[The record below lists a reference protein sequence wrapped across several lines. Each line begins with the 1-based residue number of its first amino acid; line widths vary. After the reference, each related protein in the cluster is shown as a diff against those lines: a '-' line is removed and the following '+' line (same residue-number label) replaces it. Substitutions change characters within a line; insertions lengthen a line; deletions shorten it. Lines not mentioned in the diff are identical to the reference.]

1 MASTKLTHQGW
12 IGLTSGKW
20 STSGNKTIVNNEDG
34 IGLTTDL
41 TAKTGAGSLH
51 ISGQT
56 NTRRAAVVFDGTLD
70 CTEQKDGS
78 KSTIQ
83 GTSTMGSG
91 VVSYFGTILLGSGND
106 KITGIGSLRT
116 GISNGGL
123 IRTGGGN
130 DTLRGI
136 GIIDPDPD
144 REHYGINN
152 SGTILL
158 GDGDDTVDALIGG
171 LGGNGYIHFGGDRNT
186 LKGFGEQT
194 VYGGGSRESRILLNP
209 GTYYIVDQID
219 STQHDD
225 STGAFAIKMKEDA
238 SAATMD
244 VDGFGLIGGAEYQDG
259 VLKIRE
265 GTLVVASD
273 GSARYL

>member
-20 STSGNKTIVNNEDG
+20 STSGNKTIVNKEEG
-34 IGLTTDL
+34 IGMTTGII
-41 TAKTGAGSLH
+41 AKTGEGSLH
-51 ISGQT
+51 ISGEGK
-56 NTRRAAVVFDGTLD
+56 TRDTGVALSGTLD

-83 GTSTMGSG
+83 GTGGWSG
-91 VVSYFGTILLGSGND
+91 VSFGGTILLGGGND
-106 KITGIGSLRT
+106 KITGIGQTHT
-116 GISNGGL
+116 GIGNYGL
-123 IRTGGGN
+123 IKTGGGN
-130 DTLRGI
+130 DTLRGV
-136 GIIDPDPD
+136 GIIDTDPT
-144 REHYGINN
+144 REDFGIRNE
-152 SGTILL
+152 GTILL

-171 LGGNGYIHFGGDRNT
+171 LGGNGYIHFGGGTNM
-186 LKGFGEQT
+186 LKGFGKQT

-209 GTYYIVDQID
+209 GTYYIADQVD
-219 STQHDD
+219 SGQHGDG
-225 STGAFAIKMKEDA
+225 TGAFAIKMKEDA

-265 GTLVVASD
+265 GTLVITSD